1 MVKTRRTVP
10 NGSEEEEDSVGTR
23 TYPTRSKE
31 LLGLRIFGKLG
42 PDRAESKPEAD
53 CPLLEQLRS
62 TREVTSKQ
70 LDRLRHLET
79 ALRPPQT
86 LIPLGTL
93 TDRDQLFLCQIC
105 SHAFDQKVRRPLCL
119 PCGHTIC
126 KECTKMIAASNV
138 RGLCPFD
145 RRELPMDLSMLPG
158 NQGILEHMV
167 LRSRRTVLLC
177 TTHTRP
183 FVAFNPIS
191 GSLLCGSCLILQ
203 RDCPCFPLDSA
214 QANTHRSVL
223 YTRLLSLL
231 TKATN
236 YLALWKH
243 VSQLLDIYSADPMD
257 VYGSIYEHKQF
268 AEVLGDIDDAVI
280 DLSEI
285 VEEIVNA
292 MEGRMAQLAAVVT
305 GWTALST
312 QEQFSVQLEDMYQ
325 PEAALP
331 VLRLA
336 NLLLHIPLTYFP
348 SV

>member
-1 MVKTRRTVP
+1 MVKTRRTVQE
-10 NGSEEEEDSVGTR
+10 GSEEEEESVGPHA
-23 TYPTRSKE
+23 YPTRSKE
-31 LLGLRIFGKLG
+31 LLGLRISGKLG
-42 PDRAESKPEAD
+42 AGHGDSKPEAD
-53 CPLLEQLRS
+53 CPLLDQLRV
-62 TREVTSKQ
+62 TREVASKQ
-70 LDRLRHLET
+70 LDRLRLLET

-86 LIPLGTL
+86 LIPSGAL

-126 KECTKMIAASNV
+126 KECTKMIAVSNI

-145 RRELPMDLSMLPG
+145 RKELPLDINGLPG
-158 NQGILEHMV
+158 NMGVLEHMA
-167 LRSRRTVLLC
+167 LRSRQPVLLC

-191 GSLLCGSCLILQ
+191 GRLLCGVCLILSE
-203 RDCPCFPLDSA
+203 DCLCFPLDSA
-214 QANTHRSVL
+214 QANAHRSSL

-236 YLALWKH
+236 CLALWKH

-257 VYGSIYEHKQF
+257 VYGSIYEQKQF
-268 AEVLGDIDDAVI
+268 AGVLGDIDDAVF

-285 VEEIVNA
+285 VEEIVGA
-292 MEGRMAQLAAVVT
+292 MEERVAQLAAVQT
-305 GWTALST
+305 GWTALSP
-312 QEQFSVQLEDMYQ
+312 QEQFSVLMEDVYQ
-325 PEAALP
+325 TEAALP

-336 NLLLHIPLTYFP
+336 NLLLNIPLTYFP